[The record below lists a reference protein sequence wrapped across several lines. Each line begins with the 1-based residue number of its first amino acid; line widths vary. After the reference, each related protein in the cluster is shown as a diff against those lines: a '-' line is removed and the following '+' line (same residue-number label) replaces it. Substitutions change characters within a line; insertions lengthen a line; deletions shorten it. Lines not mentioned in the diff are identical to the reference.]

1 MIVHNATNQRFETT
15 VEGKTAFL
23 SYQIL
28 DDGTWDYCHTIV
40 PKELGGRGLG
50 SQLVKF
56 ALDYAQNEQK
66 KIVASCSFVANYVDK
81 HPEYQSLLA

>member
-1 MIVHNATNQRFETT
+1 MIVHNATSQRFEMAL
-15 VEGKTAFL
+15 EGRTAFL

-28 DDGTWDYCHTIV
+28 DDDTWDYCHTIV

-66 KIVASCSFVANYVDK
+66 KIIASCSFVANYMDK